1 MQAEIIA
8 IGTELLLGQIVDTNS
23 PLVARVLSTLDIN
36 TYYQT
41 AVGDNR
47 NRILEALTTANKRS
61 DLIITIGG
69 LGPTPDDLTKQ
80 IVAEFM
86 QKELVYDESALAKI
100 VEYHEYTGKV
110 MTENNRLQALYLSGG
125 QVITNDDGF
134 AVGCFYNNPNGADVL
149 LLPGPPWELEPML
162 LNRALPILNDT
173 YKQDGILLSRVLRFY
188 GIGEARLVT
197 ELATIINNQSNPTVA
212 PYAKENE
219 VTLRITAHAATKD
232 AAIKLINQ
240 MEAEILAQ
248 VGDYF
253 YGYGDNYSLTQC
265 VGELLIG
272 TNTTITA
279 AESLTAGLFQST
291 LANVE
296 GISQVFKGGFITYA
310 AQVKMQLLNID
321 PAVIDEFGV
330 VSEQV
335 AIAMAKNAQEILQ
348 TDLAISFTGVA
359 SGELENKPAGTVWI
373 GIAYGNQPVKA
384 YLYHFGNNRQANR
397 QRAVMAGLD
406 LIRRTILGLPIVSFK

>member
-23 PLVARVLSTLDIN
+23 PSVARILSTLDIN

-41 AVGDNR
+41 VVGDNPQ
-47 NRILEALTTANKRS
+47 RILEVLTTANNRA

-69 LGPTPDDLTKQ
+69 LGPTMDDLTKQ
-80 IVAEFM
+80 IVAEFT
-86 QKELVYDESALAKI
+86 QKELIYDQAALDKI
-100 VEYHEYTGKV
+100 VAYHQQTGKV
-110 MTENNRLQALYLSGG
+110 MTENNRLQALYLSDS
-125 QVITNDDGF
+125 QVIANDEGF

-162 LNRALPILNDT
+162 VNRVLPILTDA
-173 YKQDGILLSRVLRFY
+173 YKHDGVLLSRVLRFY
-188 GIGEARLVT
+188 GIGESR
-197 ELATIINNQSNPTVA
+197 LATQLAPIINKQSNPTVA
-212 PYAKENE
+212 PYAKQHE
-219 VTLRITAHAATKD
+219 VTLRITAHSVTKD
-232 AAIKLINQ
+232 TAIKLINQ
-240 MEAEILAQ
+240 MEAEILAE

-265 VGELLIG
+265 VGDLLL
-272 TNTTITA
+272 TTKTTISA

-291 LANVE
+291 LANIE
-296 GISQVFKGGFITYA
+296 GISQVFKGGFITYDS
-310 AQVKMQLLNID
+310 QVKSQLLDVDSALI
-321 PAVIDEFGV
+321 EQYGV

-335 AIAMAKNAQEILQ
+335 AVMMAKNTKKILQ

-373 GIAYGNQPVKA
+373 GIAYRDQPVQA
-384 YLYHFGNNRQANR
+384 YLYHFGKNRQANR

-406 LIRRTILGLPIVSFK
+406 LIRRTILGLPSIQLK